1 MHNGPRLSNSGA
13 FQVPLIENK
22 PTKDVNYDKRVYYII
37 GNFFHCDWQKA
48 SVIWEKF
55 QMSFVV

>member
-37 GNFFHCDWQKA
+37 GNFFHCD
-48 SVIWEKF
+48 
-55 QMSFVV
+55 